1 MTTNRTDRREQIRVS
16 RQWLDLVK
24 QLPQEQGRIIVIG
37 GSDTGKTTLCRWLL
51 TKLPQQAR
59 PALIDSDI
67 GQSTVGPPSCI
78 GWRFAGATDFE
89 FSFTGDIT
97 PATNPTAT
105 LAGTVKAVA
114 AAEAAGAT
122 IVLLDTS
129 GYLSGRGGFEL
140 KSGKFELLSS
150 AAAPLHAIFLGGE
163 NPDIKRLLAGWCRD
177 PRLIVHRLAQS
188 EVLVQKTKPQRVQW
202 RQERFAEALA
212 GADLRKLPMRDR
224 EFSGLPTAAE
234 LKAVGHDLSDLQGLL
249 LCFHDN
255 QRRGICLGL
264 LHKLD
269 LPNQELLVR
278 APQAAEQ
285 AAGIMFG
292 RLRLTAEGQ
301 EIGRL

>member
-1 MTTNRTDRREQIRVS
+1 MTTNRTANREQIRVS

-24 QLPQEQGRIIVIG
+24 QLPQEHGRIIVIG

-114 AAEAAGAT
+114 AAEAAGAAV
-122 IVLLDTS
+122 VLLDTS
-129 GYLSGRGGFEL
+129 GYLGGRGGFGL
-140 KSGKFELLSS
+140 KSAKFELLSS
-150 AAAPLHAIFLGGE
+150 GDAPLQAIFIGDS
-163 NPDIKRLLAGWCRD
+163 PDIRRLLAGWCRD
-177 PRLIVHRLAQS
+177 PRLIVHRLPQS
-188 EVLVQKTKPQRVQW
+188 EVLVQKTRPQRTQW

-212 GADLRKLPMRDR
+212 GADLRKLSMRNR

-234 LKAVGHDLSDLQGLL
+234 LKAGGHSESDLQGLL

-292 RLRLTAEGQ
+292 TLRLTAEGL